1 MRAVLLM
8 MGPFLATIHVA
19 EAQQLTKV
27 TKIGYLS
34 ALSPAS
40 ETSRSEIIRRAL
52 RELNYIEGQNISIEY
67 RYAQGK

>member
-1 MRAVLLM
+1 M